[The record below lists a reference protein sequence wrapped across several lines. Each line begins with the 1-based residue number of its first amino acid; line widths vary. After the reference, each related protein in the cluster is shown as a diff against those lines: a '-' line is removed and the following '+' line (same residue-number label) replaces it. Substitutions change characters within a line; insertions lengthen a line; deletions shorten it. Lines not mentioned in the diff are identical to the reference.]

1 MKFTHY
7 SLHDEMKMET
17 IKSEK
22 KQSRSLVAKD
32 RVLMRNLATIK
43 SKAAKNYQKKT
54 SVPFSYKK
62 TGLRRHYDL
71 FAYYAHIRRHRPAL
85 TRIGPNAFLSVY
97 AGVDWPEEEFYKL
110 AEQPVGPELSVREV
124 FSTHPLFVPREF
136 IMSWARFQKINLST
150 NHSWENARKV
160 LRLSE
165 YKTVFNLYRSTNGG
179 KLEKDLRFSD
189 PIAWDLISDLGYN
202 GSDDLED
209 MGLDAWEGTD
219 ESQLYS
225 HILSHFSI
233 RGTRKQNRKEIRV
246 RRFHPRGKDFNNPL
260 KTFMKSNV
268 IGSED
273 SVSLDK
279 GPLFWVDTYFVKWWE
294 LKGTMVL
301 DFLLY
306 VKNELDPTLSFR
318 RSCREGICGSCAM
331 NINGYNTLACLKE
344 IPKFTPNDTTRLF
357 MDPGGKTVPAIR
369 VTALPHAKPLRD
381 LIPDVSPFYRHYRS
395 ISPWLVS
402 SKIASGKD
410 LTQALGDRR
419 DFMPKNSRFW
429 THIMEPF
436 SDDES
441 ILPDKG
447 ALVENPKENIQSPD
461 DRKNLDGLYE
471 CILCLCCSH
480 SCPSYW
486 WNSDVYL
493 GPAVLMQAYRWI
505 VDSRDVAGMNR
516 MSFLS
521 DKMKLYACHSILACT
536 KTCPKHLN
544 PGTAISSLKRID
556 SRISDLYDD
565 LEYEVNHNKRSL

>member
-1 MKFTHY
+1 MTAIKTKENFLESKSYQGWHELDQRMLA
-7 SLHDEMKMET
+7 SL
-17 IKSEK
+17 
-22 KQSRSLVAKD
+22 QL
-32 RVLMRNLATIK
+32 L
-43 SKAAKNYQKKT
+43 KT
-54 SVPFSYKK
+54 DYKK
-62 TGLRRHYDL
+62 LVEKRLSFDTVGQKDSHMPNWQRTFKLYEYYKDL
-71 FAYYAHIRRHRPAL
+71 KKPSPASTYISSESFMNL
-85 TRIGPNAFLSVY
+85 YGN
-97 AGVDWPEEEFYKL
+97 VDWPKEELDELSRPVGTEIGARELFSSHPFFVPIEFIKVWNRIYKL
-110 AEQPVGPELSVREV
+110 NLSNNNSWDNGTKILSVSPHAKV
-124 FSTHPLFVPREF
+124 FDLFKPSV
-136 IMSWARFQKINLST
+136 K
-150 NHSWENARKV
+150 
-160 LRLSE
+160 
-165 YKTVFNLYRSTNGG
+165 FNKSFR
-179 KLEKDLRFSD
+179 DLRFSD
-189 PIAWDLISDLGYN
+189 VVAWELITDFNHKGYKDLIDTDWDRWS
-202 GSDDLED
+202 
-209 MGLDAWEGTD
+209 GTD
-219 ESQLYS
+219 ESEVFS
-225 HILSHFSI
+225 HTLSHFSL
-233 RGTRKQNRKEIRV
+233 RGARKHNRKEIRV
-246 RRFHPRGKDFNNPL
+246 RRFHPRGKEFNNPL
-260 KTFMKSNV
+260 RSFVDTTNLLK
-268 IGSED
+268 GS
-273 SVSLDK
+273 SISLDK

-344 IPKFTPNDTTRLF
+344 IPKFSPNDTSRAY
-357 MDPGGKTVPAIR
+357 MDPSGKTVPAIR
-369 VTALPHAKPLRD
+369 VSALPHAKPLRD

-410 LTQALGDRR
+410 LTKSLGRR
-419 DFMPKNSRFW
+419 QEIMPKNSRFW
-429 THIMEPF
+429 TYVMEPF
-436 SDDES
+436 SDDER
-441 ILPDKG
+441 ILPDG
-447 ALVENPKENIQSPD
+447 GDVIENPKENIQSPD

-516 MSFLS
+516 ISFLS

-556 SRISDLYDD
+556 ARVSDLYDT
-565 LEYEVNHNKRSL
+565 LEGRDRLV

>member
-1 MKFTHY
+1 MKLITSVYDDIKKTEPEKEFMKLEERDQLLIN
-7 SLHDEMKMET
+7 SLSSLNIDEM
-17 IKSEK
+17 SK
-22 KQSRSLVAKD
+22 KRLSFDHFESKPFTSNWH
-32 RVLMRNLATIK
+32 RNYELYQYYEDVKKARPSMTHISSSAF
-43 SKAAKNYQKKT
+43 SKLYEG
-54 SVPFSYKK
+54 F
-62 TGLRRHYDL
+62 
-71 FAYYAHIRRHRPAL
+71 
-85 TRIGPNAFLSVY
+85 
-97 AGVDWPEEEFYKL
+97 DWPKEEFEELSKSL
-110 AEQPVGPELSVREV
+110 GLELSVREV
-124 FSTHPLFVPREF
+124 FSTHPFFVPSEF
-136 IMSWARFQKINLST
+136 IRAWTRIYKLNL
-150 NHSWENARKV
+150 NRENSWENATKI
-160 LRLSE
+160 LSFSRHKE
-165 YKTVFNLYRSTNGG
+165 IYSMFRSSNGNS
-179 KLEKDLRFSD
+179 EKDLRFSN
-189 PIAWDLISDLGYN
+189 PIAWDLLSDLNYKGY
-202 GSDDLED
+202 ED
-209 MGLDAWEGTD
+209 VIDIGLDAWNGTD
-219 ESQLYS
+219 ETEVFS
-225 HILSHFSI
+225 HTLSHFSI

-246 RRFHPRGKDFNNPL
+246 RRFHPRGKEFNNPVRA
-260 KTFMKSNV
+260 FVESNNPL
-268 IGSED
+268 SN
-273 SVSLDK
+273 SSTSLDK

-331 NINGYNTLACLKE
+331 NINGYNILACLKE
-344 IPKFTPNDTTRLF
+344 IPKFSPNDTSRLF
-357 MDPGGKTVPAIR
+357 MDPTGKTVPVVR

-410 LTQALGDRR
+410 LTNALGDRR
-419 DFMPKNSRFW
+419 ERMPKNSRFW
-429 THIMEPF
+429 SYVMEPF

-441 ILPDKG
+441 ILPDQG
-447 ALVENPKENIQSPD
+447 DVVENHRENIQSPD

-556 SRISDLYDD
+556 SRVSDLYDE
-565 LEYEVNHNKRSL
+565 LEGRTNV